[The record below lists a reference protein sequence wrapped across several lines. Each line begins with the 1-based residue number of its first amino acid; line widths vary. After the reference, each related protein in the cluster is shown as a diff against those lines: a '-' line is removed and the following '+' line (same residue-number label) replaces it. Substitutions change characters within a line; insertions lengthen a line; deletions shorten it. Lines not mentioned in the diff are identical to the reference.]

1 MEGCPGVEVRELHP
15 DFAGK
20 RRFGSCTEDEDSDGR
35 WGGPETLDVE
45 ARAGARGMDGIAE
58 GW

>member
-1 MEGCPGVEVRELHP
+1 MRELHP

-20 RRFGSCTEDEDSDGR
+20 GGLGACTEDEDSDGR
-35 WGGPETLDVE
+35 WGGAETFDVE
-45 ARAGARGMDGIAE
+45 ACAGARGMDGIAE